1 MIALTIILV
10 LTVIGSF
17 ILFGLSAK
25 NISGRYRE
33 EEHRK
38 HLFKK
43 LQFIV
48 PLILIVLLG
57 MSLFFGSMNI
67 VDQTEV
73 GVVKTWGQVTG
84 QLNPGVSFINP
95 WVDSLTK
102 YDTKVRS
109 KDLTFASYTKD
120 AQAIDVIVE
129 VQYELPRENAMSVV
143 SQFGNYDALEGKIG
157 NVTEER
163 IKVVLSQLSAMS
175 LMETRSELSTNAMAE
190 VQELEGTFFINFVS
204 VIVKDVSFSDA
215 FEQSVEQKMTA
226 EQAALK
232 AEQDKKTAIIN
243 AEKDK
248 EVAALRAEQEVLVAQ
263 GEAEAMRI
271 KKDALS
277 SMPDAYIQQLYLEK
291 WDGKLPQIVTEGSGL
306 MIAPDLEEGAPTAD
320 PSSD

>member
-1 MIALTIILV
+1 MIFLTIFLMVIA
-10 LTVIGSF
+10 IGSF
-17 ILFGLSAK
+17 VVFGSILKGK
-25 NISGRYRE
+25 DPTDRYDMERI
-33 EEHRK
+33 HIFKRLR
-38 HLFKK
+38 LFVPVGV
-43 LQFIV
+43 IV
-48 PLILIVLLG
+48 ILVFV
-57 MSLFFGSMNI
+57 LFFGSMKI

-73 GVVKTWGQVTG
+73 GVVKTWGQITG
-84 QLNPGVSFINP
+84 QLNPGINFIYP
-95 WVDSLTK
+95 WIDSVTK

-109 KDLTFASYTKD
+109 KELTFASYTKD
-120 AQAIDVIVE
+120 AQPIDVIVE

-143 SQFGNYDALEGKIG
+143 SQFGNYEALEGKIS

-175 LMETRSELSTNAMAE
+175 LMETRSKLSTNAMIE
-190 VQELEGTFFINFVS
+190 VQNLETTFFINFVS

-232 AEQDKKTAIIN
+232 AEQDKKTSLIN

-248 EVAALRAEQEVLVAQ
+248 EVAALRAEQDILAAR

-277 SMPDAYIQQLYLEK
+277 SMPDTYIQQLYLEK
-291 WDGKLPQIVTEGSGL
+291 WDGKLPQIITEGSGL
-306 MIAPDLEEGAPTAD
+306 LITPDLANAEG
-320 PSSD
+320 SK